1 MEETA
6 QIKAL
11 IKEAV
16 VAGAF
21 GFTTTAIAQHIGY
34 KGRPLACRNASRD
47 EFKAYANALKEL
59 GRGAMELALTK
70 SVSDAGRRGI

>member
-1 MEETA
+1 MGEESMERAATRDETA

-16 VAGAF
+16 AVGAF

-34 KGRPLACRNASRD
+34 KGRPLACRNANRD
-47 EFKAYANALKEL
+47 EFKAYANAPI
-59 GRGAMELALTK
+59 T
-70 SVSDAGRRGI
+70 AGRYP